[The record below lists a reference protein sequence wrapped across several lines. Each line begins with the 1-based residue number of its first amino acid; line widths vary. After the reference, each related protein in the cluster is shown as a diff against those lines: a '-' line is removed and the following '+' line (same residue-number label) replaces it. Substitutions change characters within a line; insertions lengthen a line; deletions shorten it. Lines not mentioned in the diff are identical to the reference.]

1 MKATTPISA
10 FSIGRIYC
18 SIFGH
23 DFHLSQKVTGH
34 IKEYKCSH
42 CNQEATTNVRG
53 RLELMTPKLKEI
65 NALLTK
71 VYAKKMARKANQ
83 PQFKAAS

>member
-1 MKATTPISA
+1 MKATTPKSA
-10 FSIGRIYC
+10 FSIGKIYC

-23 DFHLSQKVTGH
+23 DFQLSKEVTGH
-34 IKEYKCSH
+34 IKEYKCTH
-42 CNQEATTNVRG
+42 CQQEATTNVRG